1 MKYQICLSGET
12 AVSQWRAARR
22 VVSQANSATADLPS
36 QTPLLVRLLRNETN
50 GIDLSALPPVS
61 EVAEPPRAILASDV
75 SEARSQ
81 GLLHPGLKMEFLV
94 GEAGG
99 RRYVGGST
107 CRVWGLP
114 LPAGAFHQVGE
125 LVLLP
130 SPEFSLL
137 LQAAK
142 LPVTSVAQLVSE
154 FCGYYVPAQTDGE
167 KLDAA
172 PALTSIS
179 RINDFL
185 DELLPLCKAQDRPAP
200 RGLAR
205 LREATALSADG
216 LASPAEAS
224 TFLLLTIARSKG
236 GYGLER
242 PVPNM
247 RLRCA
252 NSDYFGDL
260 VWPGCRLVLEYQGW
274 AHEGKGQ
281 VARDRRKSN
290 ALQAAGYTVLQAGR
304 ETLGSL
310 TRCDELAKAI
320 ANALGTELPRP
331 TEAFRRRQVSLRQGL
346 LAKR

>member
-1 MKYQICLSGET
+1 MRYPICLSGET

-22 VVSQANSATADLPS
+22 AVSRANSATADLPN
-36 QTPLLVRLLRNETN
+36 QPPLLVRLLGGEA
-50 GIDLSALPPVS
+50 DVMDFSALPPAS
-61 EVAEPPRAILASDV
+61 EATEPPRAILASDV

-81 GLLHPGLKMEFLV
+81 GLLRPGLRMEFLV

-99 RRYVGGST
+99 RRYVEGSS

-114 LPAGAFHQVGE
+114 LPTGSLHQVGE

-137 LQAAK
+137 LQATKA
-142 LPVTSVAQLVSE
+142 PVTSVAQLVSE

-172 PALTSIS
+172 PSLTSTS
-179 RINDFL
+179 RITDFL
-185 DELLPLCKAQDRPAP
+185 DELLLLCKAQDRPTP

-216 LASPAEAS
+216 LASPAETS

-247 RLRCA
+247 RLRCVKQRLLWRPHLA
-252 NSDYFGDL
+252 RQSADVG
-260 VWPGCRLVLEYQGW
+260 VPGGG
-274 AHEGKGQ
+274 A
-281 VARDRRKSN
+281 
-290 ALQAAGYTVLQAGR
+290 
-304 ETLGSL
+304 
-310 TRCDELAKAI
+310 
-320 ANALGTELPRP
+320 
-331 TEAFRRRQVSLRQGL
+331 
-346 LAKR
+346 